1 MYSVVDTR
9 LHMKTD
15 LNIESG
21 SVFRR
26 GFRIRCRKS
35 SAEEERSPAKGDR

>member
-1 MYSVVDTR
+1 MYGVVATKLR
-9 LHMKTD
+9 TKTD

-35 SAEEERSPAKGDR
+35 SAEEERTPAKGDR